1 MQDKV
6 IIFDTTLRDGE
17 QAAGTRLG
25 AGEKLELA
33 TQLAKLGVDVIEA
46 GFPISSPQDFEAVSL
61 IAQQVVGPTICGL
74 SRAVEADIDAAGKAL
89 KKAKKARIHTGL
101 GISDIHIAGKFNDDK
116 YGKTLKDKK
125 EKALAMGVKAVKR
138 AKQYTDDVEFYCED
152 SGRAE
157 KEYLY
162 RVIEAVIDAGAT
174 TVNIPDTTGYSIP
187 EQYGQLIAD
196 IFARVP
202 NVRKAIISVHCH
214 DDLGMAVANT
224 LAGVKNG
231 ARQIECTING
241 VGERA
246 GNASLEEAV
255 MAIKTRKDFFGLD
268 TRINTKELY
277 RTSKMASEMLGIA
290 VPPNKAVVGTNAF
303 AHSSGIHVDGFL
315 KDPLTYEI
323 MKPQDV
329 GSPQSTVV
337 LTARTGRHG
346 LKHRLTELGYKV
358 SDTQLEQLYVRF
370 LEVADKKTEVFDED
384 IAALINDQMRTVEP
398 VFELQYLHVACGTGT
413 LPTASVKIKIKGKDA
428 PMIAA
433 ACGDGPVD
441 AAYEAIKTAT
451 GQSPKLD
458 LYSIKA
464 VTGGKEALGE
474 AIVKVIDKDGV
485 RFTGRGISTDII
497 EASAK
502 AYIDAINRMASKP
515 GNEKPGVK
523 AEL

>member
-1 MQDKV
+1 
-6 IIFDTTLRDGE
+6 
-17 QAAGTRLG
+17 
-25 AGEKLELA
+25 
-33 TQLAKLGVDVIEA
+33 
-46 GFPISSPQDFEAVSL
+46 
-61 IAQQVVGPTICGL
+61 
-74 SRAVEADIDAAGKAL
+74 
-89 KKAKKARIHTGL
+89 
-101 GISDIHIAGKFNDDK
+101 
-116 YGKTLKDKK
+116 
-125 EKALAMGVKAVKR
+125 
-138 AKQYTDDVEFYCED
+138 
-152 SGRAE
+152 
-157 KEYLY
+157 
-162 RVIEAVIDAGAT
+162 
-174 TVNIPDTTGYSIP
+174 
-187 EQYGQLIAD
+187 
-196 IFARVP
+196 
-202 NVRKAIISVHCH
+202 
-214 DDLGMAVANT
+214 LGMAVANT
-224 LAGVKNG
+224 LAGVANG

-255 MAIKTRKDFFGLD
+255 MAIKTRKDFFGLE

-277 RTSKMASEMLGIA
+277 RTSRMTSEMLGIS
-290 VPPNKAVVGTNAF
+290 VPPNKAVVGANAF

-346 LKHRLTELGYKV
+346 LKHRLNELGYKV

-370 LEVADKKTEVFDED
+370 LEIADKKAEVFDED
-384 IAALINDQMRTVEP
+384 IAALVNDQMRTVEP

-413 LPTASVKIKIKGKDA
+413 LPTASVKIKIKGKDE
-428 PMIAA
+428 PKTAA

-474 AIVKVIDKDGV
+474 AIVKVIDEDGV

-502 AYIDAINRMASKP
+502 AYIDAINRMVGRP
-515 GNEKPGVK
+515 ENRKPGVK